1 MMDDVFNLEGFF
13 FQTGEDTI
21 TRLEG
26 RVSVPMTEKMSIAE
40 IQKKLKGENGIL
52 ARIEQS
58 LSAKLGSG
66 VQVWSDGASIRED
79 GIIFKFRLTI
89 MDFNG
94 FDVLRDEIRA
104 AFKSVTA

>member
-1 MMDDVFNLEGFF
+1 MDDVFNLEGFF

-26 RVSVPMTEKMSIAE
+26 RISVPMTTRMSVDE
-40 IQKKLKGENGIL
+40 IRKKLKGEDGIL

-58 LSAKLGSG
+58 LSKRMGSG

-94 FDVLRDEIRA
+94 FDMLRDEIRA
-104 AFKSVTA
+104 AFKGVTA

>member
-1 MMDDVFNLEGFF
+1 MDDVFNLEGFF
-13 FQTGEDTI
+13 FQTGKDTI

-26 RVSVPMTEKMSIAE
+26 RVSVPMDTTKMSAAE
-40 IQKKLKGENGIL
+40 IQKKLKGEDGIL
-52 ARIEQS
+52 AQIEQS
-58 LSAKLGSG
+58 LTKKMGSG